1 MEIICNLP
9 GRRCVVPAMRPT
21 DEAKSG
27 VAKPVPVTR
36 GLRVWPGVVLVAV
49 QWGLRFL
56 LPAIWPE
63 TLMVAVMGSLGLGLG
78 VVGWWLCFSRA
89 PWGERLGVAAGA
101 ALGVAVTSRIVH
113 PSIAGGMMG
122 MMLPIFATPVLCLAL
137 VGAVVATRRAGARVR
152 RGAIGVALAAGCG
165 GFLLVRT
172 DGISSDA
179 ESAWHWRWTPTAE
192 ERMLAKRAA
201 ETTAAAPTAVAAT
214 ATARGM
220 AATAAGAAGAD
231 EVVWPGFRGPR
242 RDGVLAG
249 VRIDP
254 EWHARP
260 PVEVWRREVGPGWSS
275 FAVAGGLVFTQE
287 QRGEQEVVACYRL
300 ATGEPVWT
308 HGEPVRFY
316 ESNAGA
322 GPRGTPTV
330 HEGRVYALGA
340 TGVLHAL
347 DARTGARIWR
357 RDAAQDAGKT
367 APEWGFS
374 SSPLVWGDLV
384 IVAATGTLA
393 AYERATGA
401 PRWQGPQDGKSYS
414 SPHLVELGGVPQVL
428 LMSGKGAT
436 SVAPADGAVLWTHAW
451 ENFAIVQPA
460 VLGAGE
466 LLISTGDRAGA
477 RRIAVAASGGTW
489 TVEERWT
496 SIRLKPYFND
506 FVLHRG
512 HAYGF
517 DSGILACI
525 ELGEGRA
532 VWKGGRY
539 GRGQV
544 LLLADQDLL
553 VVATEQGEVALVAA
567 KPEGFTEL
575 ARRPAVTGK
584 TWNHPVLA
592 GDLLLV
598 RNDREM
604 VALRLALRRE

>member
-1 MEIICNLP
+1 MQPINGVEDAAVKRP
-9 GRRCVVPAMRPT
+9 GA
-21 DEAKSG
+21 A
-27 VAKPVPVTR
+27 
-36 GLRVWPGVVLVAV
+36 LRLWPGVGLVAV
-49 QWGLRFL
+49 QWGLRFGV
-56 LPAIWPE
+56 PVFWPD

-78 VVGWWLCFSRA
+78 VIVWWLFFSRA
-89 PWGERLGVAAGA
+89 PWAERWAVVGMAAV
-101 ALGVAVTSRIVH
+101 GVAVTSRIVH

-122 MMLPIFATPVLCLAL
+122 MMLPIYATPVLCLAL
-137 VGAVVATRRAGARVR
+137 VGALAATRRAGAAVR
-152 RGAIGVALAAGCG
+152 RGVVAVALAAGCG
-165 GFLLVRT
+165 VFLLLRT
-172 DGISSDA
+172 DGITSDA

-201 ETTAAAPTAVAAT
+201 ETKAVPAPAAVGTTPV
-214 ATARGM
+214 RES
-220 AATAAGAAGAD
+220 AGASD
-231 EVVWPGFRGPR
+231 VFWPGFRGAR
-242 RDGVLAG
+242 RDSVLTG
-249 VRIDP
+249 VRIDTD
-254 EWHARP
+254 WNARP

-275 FAVAGGLVFTQE
+275 LAVVDGRVFTQE

-300 ATGEPVWT
+300 ATGEPVWV
-308 HGEPVRFY
+308 HADPVRFY

-322 GPRGTPTV
+322 GPRGTPTW
-330 HEGRVYALGA
+330 HDGRIYALGA
-340 TGVLHAL
+340 TGVLNAL
-347 DARTGARIWR
+347 EARTGARVWT
-357 RDAAQDAGKT
+357 RDVGRDTERAT
-367 APEWGFS
+367 PEWGFAG
-374 SSPLVWGDLV
+374 SPLVWGDLV

-393 AYERATGA
+393 AYDRATGA
-401 PRWQGPQDGKSYS
+401 LRWRGPGDGKSYS
-414 SPHLVELGGVPQVL
+414 SPHLVELGGVPQVV

-436 SVAPADGAVLWTHAW
+436 SVAPADGKVLWTHAW

-477 RRIAVAASGGTW
+477 RRIAVAATGGSW

-496 SIRLKPYFND
+496 SNRLKPYFND

-525 ELGEGRA
+525 ELGEGKA

-553 VVATEQGEVALVAA
+553 VVATEQGDVALVAA
-567 KPEGFTEL
+567 KPDGFAEL

-592 GDLLLV
+592 GDLLLM

-604 VALRLALRRE
+604 VALRVGVTKG